1 MDMDIEKLSE
11 TINKQNLYIEQIL
24 LKSIQLIQIMKSK
37 SLSKN
42 EVLIFEY
49 HLVILSNYLLTEIN
63 LIKRKKNMYIHL
75 MNILGESSTIINN
88 KIDSLISHTLL
99 SDLKKNNFSNTSYR
113 SQFTENI
120 NQLELHL
127 FDFNKKIHSS
137 APILNPWFNQDL

>member
-1 MDMDIEKLSE
+1 MDIEKLSE

-24 LKSIQLIQIMKSK
+24 IKSIQLIQIMKSK

-42 EVLIFEY
+42 EILIFEY
-49 HLVILSNYLLTEIN
+49 HLVILSNYLLTEIS
-63 LIKRKKNMYIHL
+63 LIKRKKYMYIHL
-75 MNILGESSTIINN
+75 MNILGESNTINN
-88 KIDSLISHTLL
+88 KTDSLISHELL
-99 SDLKKNNFSNTSYR
+99 NDLKKNNFSNNLYR

>member
-1 MDMDIEKLSE
+1 
-11 TINKQNLYIEQIL
+11 
-24 LKSIQLIQIMKSK
+24 
-37 SLSKN
+37 
-42 EVLIFEY
+42 
-49 HLVILSNYLLTEIN
+49 LSNYLLTEIN

-88 KIDSLISHTLL
+88 KIDSLISHKLL
-99 SDLKKNNFSNTSYR
+99 NDLKKNNFSNTSYR

-137 APILNPWFNQDL
+137 VPILNPWFNQDL

>member
-1 MDMDIEKLSE
+1 MDIQKLSE

-42 EVLIFEY
+42 EILIFEY

-88 KIDSLISHTLL
+88 KIDSLISHKLL
-99 SDLKKNNFSNTSYR
+99 NDLKKNNFSNTSYR

-137 APILNPWFNQDL
+137 VPILNPWFNQDL

>member
-24 LKSIQLIQIMKSK
+24 IKSIQLIQIMKSK

-42 EVLIFEY
+42 EILIFEY
-49 HLVILSNYLLTEIN
+49 HLVILSNYLLTEIS
-63 LIKRKKNMYIHL
+63 LIKRKKYMYIHL
-75 MNILGESSTIINN
+75 MNILGESNTINN
-88 KIDSLISHTLL
+88 KTDSLISHELL
-99 SDLKKNNFSNTSYR
+99 NDLKKNNFSNNLYR

>member
-1 MDMDIEKLSE
+1 MDIEKLSE

-42 EVLIFEY
+42 EILIFEY

-63 LIKRKKNMYIHL
+63 LIKQKKNMYIHL
-75 MNILGESSTIINN
+75 MNILGESSTINN
-88 KIDSLISHTLL
+88 KTDSLISHELL

-137 APILNPWFNQDL
+137 APILNPWFNQDI

>member
-1 MDMDIEKLSE
+1 MDIEKLSE